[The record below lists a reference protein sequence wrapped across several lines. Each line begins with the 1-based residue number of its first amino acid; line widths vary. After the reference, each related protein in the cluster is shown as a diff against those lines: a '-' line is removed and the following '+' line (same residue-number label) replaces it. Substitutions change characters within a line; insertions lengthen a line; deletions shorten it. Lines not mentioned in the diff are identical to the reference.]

1 MKCNLRGYLPLFHSA
16 RVKSVII
23 IPTDCAYFCY
33 LIERIYRIS
42 IDNSNYFF
50 YILIVRLTFI
60 RKKIMKILATTE
72 LTVTKTVYTADYI
85 ESYTDGMPLSTTRHE
100 YDSAEERYNDLKEY
114 GDEMLDIDTSEDV
127 QDEGW
132 EFGTDTQTI
141 TTTVEVVENDD
152 GTIIVRQK
160 E

>member
-1 MKCNLRGYLPLFHSA
+1 M
-16 RVKSVII
+16 II
-23 IPTDCAYFCY
+23 TDCDYICQ
-33 LIERIYRIS
+33 LNERIYRII

-50 YILIVRLTFI
+50 YLII
-60 RKKIMKILATTE
+60 RSFNIHQEKKIMKILATTE

-85 ESYTDGMPLSTTRHE
+85 ESYSDGMPLSTTHNE
-100 YDSAEERYNDLKEY
+100 YDSKQERYEDLKEY
-114 GDEMLDIDTSEDV
+114 GDDMLDIDTSEDV
-127 QDEGW
+127 QDIGW

-141 TTTVEVVENDD
+141 TTKVEVIENDD

>member
-1 MKCNLRGYLPLFHSA
+1 
-16 RVKSVII
+16 
-23 IPTDCAYFCY
+23 
-33 LIERIYRIS
+33 
-42 IDNSNYFF
+42 
-50 YILIVRLTFI
+50 
-60 RKKIMKILATTE
+60 MKILATTE

>member
-1 MKCNLRGYLPLFHSA
+1 
-16 RVKSVII
+16 
-23 IPTDCAYFCY
+23 
-33 LIERIYRIS
+33 
-42 IDNSNYFF
+42 
-50 YILIVRLTFI
+50 
-60 RKKIMKILATTE
+60 MKILATTE

-114 GDEMLDIDTSEDV
+114 GDEMLDVDTSEDV

-160 E
+160 K

>member
-1 MKCNLRGYLPLFHSA
+1 
-16 RVKSVII
+16 
-23 IPTDCAYFCY
+23 
-33 LIERIYRIS
+33 
-42 IDNSNYFF
+42 
-50 YILIVRLTFI
+50 
-60 RKKIMKILATTE
+60 MKILTTTE

-85 ESYTDGMPLSTTRHE
+85 ESYSDGMPLSTTRKE

-114 GDEMLDIDTSEDV
+114 GDEMLDINTSEDM
-127 QDEGW
+127 QDIGW

-152 GTIIVRQK
+152 GMITVRQK

>member
-1 MKCNLRGYLPLFHSA
+1 
-16 RVKSVII
+16 
-23 IPTDCAYFCY
+23 
-33 LIERIYRIS
+33 
-42 IDNSNYFF
+42 
-50 YILIVRLTFI
+50 
-60 RKKIMKILATTE
+60 MKILATTE

-85 ESYTDGMPLSTTRHE
+85 ESYTDGMPLSTTRKE

-160 E
+160 K

>member
-1 MKCNLRGYLPLFHSA
+1 
-16 RVKSVII
+16 
-23 IPTDCAYFCY
+23 
-33 LIERIYRIS
+33 
-42 IDNSNYFF
+42 
-50 YILIVRLTFI
+50 
-60 RKKIMKILATTE
+60 MKILATTE
-72 LTVTKTVYTADYI
+72 LTVTKTIYTADYI
-85 ESYTDGMPLSTTRHE
+85 EEYSDGMPLSTTRKE

>member
-1 MKCNLRGYLPLFHSA
+1 
-16 RVKSVII
+16 
-23 IPTDCAYFCY
+23 
-33 LIERIYRIS
+33 
-42 IDNSNYFF
+42 
-50 YILIVRLTFI
+50 
-60 RKKIMKILATTE
+60 MKILATTE

-160 E
+160 K

>member
-1 MKCNLRGYLPLFHSA
+1 
-16 RVKSVII
+16 
-23 IPTDCAYFCY
+23 
-33 LIERIYRIS
+33 
-42 IDNSNYFF
+42 
-50 YILIVRLTFI
+50 
-60 RKKIMKILATTE
+60 MKILATSE

-85 ESYTDGMPLSTTRHE
+85 EEYSDGMALSTTRNE

-127 QDEGW
+127 QDIGW

>member
-1 MKCNLRGYLPLFHSA
+1 
-16 RVKSVII
+16 
-23 IPTDCAYFCY
+23 
-33 LIERIYRIS
+33 
-42 IDNSNYFF
+42 
-50 YILIVRLTFI
+50 
-60 RKKIMKILATTE
+60 MKILTTTE

-85 ESYTDGMPLSTTRHE
+85 ESYSDGMPLSTSRYE
-100 YDSAEERYNDLKEY
+100 YNSPEERLADLKKDYEE
-114 GDEMLDIDTSEDV
+114 DEIDIDTSEDV
-127 QDEGW
+127 QDIGW

>member
-1 MKCNLRGYLPLFHSA
+1 
-16 RVKSVII
+16 
-23 IPTDCAYFCY
+23 
-33 LIERIYRIS
+33 
-42 IDNSNYFF
+42 
-50 YILIVRLTFI
+50 
-60 RKKIMKILATTE
+60 MKIIAIQE

-85 ESYTDGMPLSTTRHE
+85 ESYSDGMPLSTTHAE
-100 YDSAEERYNDLKEY
+100 YDSAEERYNELKEY
-114 GDEMLDIDTSEDV
+114 GDDMLDIDTEA
-127 QDEGW
+127 EEHEYGW

>member
-1 MKCNLRGYLPLFHSA
+1 
-16 RVKSVII
+16 
-23 IPTDCAYFCY
+23 
-33 LIERIYRIS
+33 
-42 IDNSNYFF
+42 
-50 YILIVRLTFI
+50 
-60 RKKIMKILATTE
+60 MKILATTE

-85 ESYTDGMPLSTTRHE
+85 ESYTDGMPLSTTRKE

-127 QDEGW
+127 QDIGW

-152 GTIIVRQK
+152 GKIIVRQK

>member
-1 MKCNLRGYLPLFHSA
+1 
-16 RVKSVII
+16 
-23 IPTDCAYFCY
+23 
-33 LIERIYRIS
+33 
-42 IDNSNYFF
+42 
-50 YILIVRLTFI
+50 
-60 RKKIMKILATTE
+60 
-72 LTVTKTVYTADYI
+72 
-85 ESYTDGMPLSTTRHE
+85 MPLSTTRNE

-127 QDEGW
+127 QDVGW

>member
-1 MKCNLRGYLPLFHSA
+1 
-16 RVKSVII
+16 
-23 IPTDCAYFCY
+23 
-33 LIERIYRIS
+33 
-42 IDNSNYFF
+42 
-50 YILIVRLTFI
+50 
-60 RKKIMKILATTE
+60 MKILTTTE
-72 LTVTKTVYTADYI
+72 LTVTKTIYTADYI
-85 ESYTDGMPLSTTRHE
+85 ESYTDGMPLSTTRKE

-127 QDEGW
+127 QDVGW